1 MIYLSKNLSVLT
13 DSDQIILDKITSYIN
28 IPKYSIKYS
37 TYGFDKNISKDSKIE
52 IIDTTRIAIKEALN
66 NLNLSDYVSIKKI
79 DLLENKIEVILQL
92 PNGEANVNL

>member
-52 IIDTTRIAIKEALN
+52 IIDTARIAIKEALN
-66 NLNLSDYVSIKKI
+66 NLNLSDYVSIKI